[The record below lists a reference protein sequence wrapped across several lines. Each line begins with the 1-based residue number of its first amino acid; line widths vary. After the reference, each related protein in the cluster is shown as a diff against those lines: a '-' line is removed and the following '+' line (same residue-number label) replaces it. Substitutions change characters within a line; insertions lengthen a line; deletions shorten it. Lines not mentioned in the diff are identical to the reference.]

1 MKHTIYK
8 SREFLRPSQ
17 IVHKRRIRKVLKT
30 IGIVFVA
37 GLIVG
42 CFIFLMRTEFFK
54 IQHVDVKGNVSLKN
68 DDLASSVNKIISGNY
83 LYFFPKNN
91 ILIFPKSEM
100 LKELRQQFPRI
111 DALQITVEKNNL
123 TINMTERKPHTLWCG
138 ASFSQSVDPC
148 SFVDSQGFVFAPAPQ
163 FDGSSYLKLYGSMPQ
178 DSTQDGTCTADV
190 IPMDTGTDTA
200 WQFIP
205 AQEYSDIEIFIQNV
219 KELGIEL
226 NAVEISDATTYRFQ
240 INNNGLLL
248 VARGGNLSVALDNL
262 KAGLS
267 NPIFW
272 TTQGTKKNEV
282 GMKKL
287 AQIDYI
293 DLRFGNKIFYK
304 LAGR

>member
-17 IVHKRRIRKVLKT
+17 IVHKKRIRKVLKLAGV
-30 IGIVFVA
+30 IFIF

-42 CFIFLMRTEFFK
+42 CFIFLMRTDFFK
-54 IQHVDVKGNVSLKN
+54 IQHVDVKGNVSLKG
-68 DDLASSVNKIISGNY
+68 DDLALSVNKIISGNY
-83 LYFFPKNN
+83 LYFLPKNN

-111 DALQITVEKNNL
+111 DILQITVEKNNL

-148 SFVDSQGFVFAPAPQ
+148 SFVDSQGFVFALAPQ

-178 DSTQDGTCTADV
+178 DITQGSTSTAD
-190 IPMDTGTDTA
+190 ILPMDAGTYTA

-205 AQEYSDIEIFIQNV
+205 AQEYSDIETFLQNV

-240 INNNGLLL
+240 IKNNGLLL
-248 VARGGNLSVALDNL
+248 VVRGGNLANALDNL
-262 KAGLS
+262 KAGLT

-272 TTQGTKKNEV
+272 TTQMANKNEI
-282 GMKKL
+282 GIKKL
-287 AQIDYI
+287 TQIDYI

-304 LAGR
+304 LMGR